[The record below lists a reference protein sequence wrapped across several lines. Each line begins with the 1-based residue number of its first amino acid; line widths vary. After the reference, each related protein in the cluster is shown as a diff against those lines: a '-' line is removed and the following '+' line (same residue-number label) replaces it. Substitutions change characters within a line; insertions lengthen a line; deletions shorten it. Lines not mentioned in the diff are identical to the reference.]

1 MTIEINDMRGSKKG
15 VLWNDLQTGVVYID
29 CNGHY
34 VMDTDENSVVDL
46 ANGVLYT
53 VAEYEKD
60 YSEFTPTKCKLEVFA

>member
-1 MTIEINDMRGSKKG
+1 MSVEINDTRSLKKG
-15 VLWNDLQTGVVYID
+15 YRWADLQAGVVYID

-34 VMDTDENSVVDL
+34 VMATDENSVVDL

-53 VAEYEKD
+53 IAEYEKD